1 VKKFKKFSI
10 SFVIVIAL
18 FVLYNFIVW
27 NFYTKQILTTHN
39 GLYSGDLVRMG
50 YISGLAKPKKT
61 RVELPKQHIE
71 AKDYYDGLK
80 VDMIT
85 IGDSFSNG
93 GGGGLNPF
101 YQDYITTYLDYN
113 VLNLQ
118 NYQEKTRSYIETTY
132 LLANSGFLKK
142 AGVKYVLL
150 ESIQRKVVQRFVQNI
165 NTNINETLPNIYK
178 TYKFK
183 KNKPKQNS
191 KSNISKKDIPLPQ
204 TKFINNGNIKLVTY
218 NILYNFSD
226 HAFISTV
233 YKAKL
238 TKDLFVVGNKDLLFY
253 KSDLSR
259 IHMNNMKNIEVLN
272 KNLNDLATFL
282 KKQGIELIFMPAVN
296 KYDLYFDYI
305 ANNKYPKDPFFD
317 NLRKL
322 KKEYIFVDTKKI
334 LSPLLKKGVKE
345 VYHVDDT
352 HWSSIASS
360 NVIKNLANRLKN

>member
-1 VKKFKKFSI
+1 MSKKRFSI
-10 SFVIVIAL
+10 IFITVIAL
-18 FVLYNFIVW
+18 FVAYNFIVW
-27 NFYTKQILTTHN
+27 NFYTKQILTTHD

-61 RVELPKQHIE
+61 RVELPKQHLE
-71 AKDYYDGLK
+71 GKDYYDGLNI
-80 VDMIT
+80 DMIT

-101 YQDYITTYLDYN
+101 YQDYIATNLDFK

-142 AGVKYVLL
+142 AKVKYVML

-165 NTNINETLPNIYK
+165 NPNLNDSLENIYK

-183 KNKPKQNS
+183 KTKPS
-191 KSNISKKDIPLPQ
+191 KLTHNTKSTKSIALPQ
-204 TKFINNGNIKLVTY
+204 TQFINNGNVKLVVY
-218 NILYNFSD
+218 NVLYNFSD

-238 TKDLFVVGNKDLLFY
+238 TKDLFVVGDKDLLFY

-259 IHMNNMKNIEVLN
+259 IHMNTKDNIEILN
-272 KNLNDLATFL
+272 KNLNDLALFL
-282 KKQGIELIFMPAVN
+282 KKQGIELIFMPATN
-296 KYDLYFDYI
+296 KYDLYYDYI
-305 ANNKYPKDPFFD
+305 KDNKYPKDPFFD
-317 NLRKL
+317 YLRDL

-360 NVIKNLANRLKN
+360 NVIKNLSKRLDK

>member
-1 VKKFKKFSI
+1 MSKKKFSLIFI
-10 SFVIVIAL
+10 SIIAL
-18 FVLYNFIVW
+18 FVAYNFIVW
-27 NFYTKQILTTHN
+27 NLYTKKILTTTD

-61 RVELPKQHIE
+61 RVELPKKHLE
-71 AKDYYDGLK
+71 AKDYYGQK
-80 VDMIT
+80 IDMIT

-101 YQDYITTYLDYN
+101 YQDYIATNLDFK

-118 NYQEKTRSYIETTY
+118 NYQEKTRSYIETAY

-142 AGVKYVLL
+142 AGVKYILI

-165 NTNINETLPNIYK
+165 NPNLNETLPNLYK

-183 KNKPKQNS
+183 KNKPIKN
-191 KSNISKKDIPLPQ
+191 KNTDKKNKTIALPQ
-204 TKFINNGNIKLVTY
+204 TQFINNGNIKLVTY

-238 TKDLFVVGNKDLLFY
+238 TKDLFSVGNKDLLFY

-259 IHMNNMKNIEVLN
+259 IHMNNKKNIEVLN
-272 KNLNDLATFL
+272 NNLNNLAVFL
-282 KKQGIELIFMPAVN
+282 KKIGIDLIFMPASN
-296 KYDLYFDYI
+296 KFDLYYNYI

-317 NLRKL
+317 YLRPL
-322 KKEYIFVDTKKI
+322 KKEYIFLDTKKI

-360 NVIKNLANRLKN
+360 EVIGTLTNILENKK